1 MPHVHCQH
9 SITLD
14 LQLQPARRILATSI
28 ATLLLLAA
36 AAAAAP
42 PGPGPQ
48 VGTNLGFLTYYGGEW
63 PFVDVFKTS
72 SRWYRSGACGWDCG
86 TLALDSD
93 GWVSALDWLSGEMA
107 TSFVFTDSAG
117 IMPHGPG
124 DDDEYVVLYDGIGLL
139 DYDGAEVVSRQV
151 MSGPGGPRGRDVI
164 EIDAMAPELSI
175 TVVLT
180 GRSSWDPAEVTDPA
194 EYVRNVRVIVPG
206 FESSYDTQIFH
217 PRFLENL
224 ESFDVI
230 RLMDWMDTINSDV
243 VSYDDYPKE
252 TSARWNPAPAAI
264 MAELANR
271 LGADLWINVPHLAD
285 HDFLFAQ
292 DPVSQEASGLA
303 ADLAARLDVSRKLYV
318 EYGNEI
324 WNPEFEAYL
333 EVAILGCHALPGM
346 FDVCNDDLD
355 SENATPCEGHP
366 DDPVPACDT
375 ARVRY
380 TSHRS
385 LELWQDVADAFD
397 HHLADSSASRLVR
410 VLSSR
415 TGDSALHDALLSHED
430 AYQSTDAFAVG
441 GYFGWSLGGDPAVQ
455 DWDLSDPADEAALI
469 ARLTQEVGD
478 TLDDLEADRL
488 FLQGSPG
495 YSSIPLVLYEGGQ
508 GLVAWGPNQD
518 NAHAN
523 QLFDQAN
530 RDELMGDRYEQL
542 LNGWLARGGGVLFN
556 HYVNCR
562 AYDEYGRYGAFEH
575 QRQDPL
581 TSEKY
586 SALIDFIDSLQP

>member
-1 MPHVHCQH
+1 MHHPPRRH
-9 SITLD
+9 SIIPAAHR
-14 LQLQPARRILATSI
+14 QRARRTFAISI
-28 ATLLLLAA
+28 ASWLLFTAA
-36 AAAAAP
+36 VAAAP

-72 SRWYRSGACGWDCG
+72 SRWYRSGPCGWDCG
-86 TLALDSD
+86 ALALDSN
-93 GWVSALDWLSGEMA
+93 GWVSALDWQNGEMA
-107 TSFVFTDSAG
+107 TTFVFTDSAG
-117 IMPHGPG
+117 TLPHGPG
-124 DDDEYVVLYDGIGLL
+124 DDDEYVVLYDGVGLL
-139 DYDGAEVVSRQV
+139 DYDGAEILSRQV
-151 MSGPGGPRGRDVI
+151 MSGPGGPRGRDVV
-164 EIDAMAPELSI
+164 ELDAASAELSI

-180 GRSSWDPAEVTDPA
+180 GRSTWDPAEATDPA
-194 EYVRNVRVIVPG
+194 AYVRNIRVIVPG

-217 PRFLENL
+217 PRFLQNL
-224 ESFDVI
+224 ASFDVV

-243 VSYDDYPKE
+243 VSYDDYPKAS
-252 TSARWNPAPAAI
+252 SARWSPAPAAI

-285 HDFLFAQ
+285 DDFLFAQ
-292 DPVSQEASGLA
+292 DPLSQEVSGLA
-303 ADLAARLDVSRKLYV
+303 ADLAATLDVSRKLYV

-324 WNPEFEAYL
+324 WNPEFDAYL
-333 EVAILGCHALPGM
+333 EVADLGCHALPGM
-346 FDVCNDDLD
+346 FDACNDDLD
-355 SENATPCEGHP
+355 PNNATPCEGHP

-375 ARVRY
+375 ARVQY

-397 HHLADSSASRLVR
+397 HHLEDSSASRLVR

-430 AYQSTDAFAVG
+430 AYQSTDALAVN
-441 GYFGWSLGGDPAVQ
+441 GYFGWSLGGDPVVQ
-455 DWDLSDPADEAALI
+455 GWDLSDPADKAALI
-469 ARLTQEVGD
+469 ARLTQEVDD
-478 TLDDLEADRL
+478 TLWDLEADRL
-488 FLQGSPG
+488 FLLGSPS

-508 GLVAWGPNQD
+508 GLVAWGPNQGS
-518 NAHAN
+518 AHVD

-530 RDELMGDRYEQL
+530 RDQLMGDRYQQL
-542 LNGWLARGGGVLFN
+542 LDGWLARGGGVLFN

-562 AYDEYGRYGAFEH
+562 SYDEWGRYGALEH

-586 SALIDFIDSLQP
+586 SALMDFIASLP